1 MKYQEEFFHRQIED
15 IHKATE
21 DKEKLF
27 EKCGVCCVV
36 FCVVHCYV
44 RLLYL
49 SREDNKCIRDMGC
62 ASVPEIV
69 ELGRPRD

>member
-1 MKYQEEFFHRQIED
+1 MLRS
-15 IHKATE
+15 
-21 DKEKLF
+21 
-27 EKCGVCCVV
+27 V
-36 FCVVHCYV
+36 CVVHCYV

-49 SREDNKCIRDMGC
+49 SREDSKCIRDMGC